1 MGRDD
6 KEENINLVVTVAAP
20 DTFVGNVLGMFE
32 VSGCKLEVL

>member
-6 KEENINLVVTVAAP
+6 KDENINLVVTVAAP
-20 DTFVGNVLGMFE
+20 DTFVCNVLGMFE